1 MIVGIDLIFYDSES
15 FERDKFGPP
24 EGEKHSDL
32 QGFNSQS
39 SSKTPG
45 IKSEGIPKETQ
56 EN

>member
-1 MIVGIDLIFYDSES
+1 MVVGIDLIFYDSES

-32 QGFNSQS
+32 QGFKSQS

-45 IKSEGIPKETQ
+45 IKSEGIFKET
-56 EN
+56 